1 MTPDLERA
9 AKIAFQA
16 QCDVLGLPF
25 DQAAADNTPTT
36 DGLRAALR
44 ALLAPGP
51 AVVEAIA
58 IAIARCDFETPD
70 AFNWD
75 KVPETWNDDFIYGR
89 SDYRKFA
96 EASWRAGLN
105 HVIGAEGE

>member
-44 ALLAPGP
+44 ALLDPSP
-51 AVVEAIA
+51 EVVSAMAEAA
-58 IAIARCDFETPD
+58 
-70 AFNWD
+70 
-75 KVPETWNDDFIYGR
+75 WN
-89 SDYRKFA
+89 SDECWRWSDPRIVHDVREDTRKA
-96 EASWRAGLN
+96 ALASWRAGLN
-105 HVIGAEGE
+105 AILAAEGK